1 MSYIYVYFFKDSF
14 YCSWKMCGKGIRV
27 EEGRP
32 LRGHGSHLDYKYG
45 LELGGRQQK
54 WGEVIFCCCL
64 CLIFI
69 AVHGLSLVVA
79 SGGYSLV
86 VACRLLVVVASLI
99 VEHRL

>member
-1 MSYIYVYFFKDSF
+1 
-14 YCSWKMCGKGIRV
+14 MCGRGIRV

-32 LRGHGSHLDYKYG
+32 LRGHGSHVDYKYG

-64 CLIFI
+64 YLIFC

-86 VACRLLVVVASLI
+86 VACSFSLWWLLSLWSTGS
-99 VEHRL
+99 RACGLQ